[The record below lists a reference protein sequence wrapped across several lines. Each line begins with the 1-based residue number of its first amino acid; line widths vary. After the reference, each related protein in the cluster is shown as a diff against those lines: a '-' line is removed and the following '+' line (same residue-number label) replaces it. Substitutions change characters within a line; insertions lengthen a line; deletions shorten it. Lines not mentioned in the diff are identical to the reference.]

1 MNKLVAVLAI
11 VIILL
16 SSVCGILCY
25 QIGDLQS
32 QNNELQ
38 NQIGQLENQTNELES
53 QLAELEL
60 ENIEL
65 QNQTGELEA
74 KLGALENATVMV
86 KITGFEITGAMK
98 SPDGQGYYSSAE
110 VSLQNFGINDVEGL
124 VLWVNYTAP
133 IEIGPDNVDYYMK
146 RVQLGFVQ
154 AGETRNVTV
163 GVVWWASYGKQFV
176 ASLMLDDIVLDE
188 FVYST
193 SG

>member
-1 MNKLVAVLAI
+1 MKRLVAALGI
-11 VIILL
+11 TLVILGVV
-16 SSVCGILCY
+16 SSFLFH
-25 QIGDLQS
+25 
-32 QNNELQ
+32 QNCNL
-38 NQIGQLENQTNELES
+38 
-53 QLAELEL
+53 
-60 ENIEL
+60 
-65 QNQTGELEA
+65 
-74 KLGALENATVMV
+74 VR
-86 KITGFEITGAMK
+86 ITGFEITGAMM
-98 SPDGQGYYSSAE
+98 SPDGRGYYSSAE
-110 VSLQNFGINDVEGL
+110 VTLQNFGINDVEGL

-146 RVQLGFVQ
+146 RVQLGFVH